1 MEMPIREIR
10 SDTRL
15 VRFVTLR
22 TYEKAGGLVR
32 RDFTNTGE
40 TVYIQIIS
48 LLQQLALEKISKQ
61 VEKLSKHE
69 SVAWAE
75 ARRDAEVARN
85 ERGGRAEILYG
96 TGARV
101 ARELRL
107 IRHEW
112 VLLKLKCTRSERARY
127 TIKQIE
133 SLADK
138 AETLQIEIQCTDH
151 WSERILDGLNRVH
164 ANNRNEDGR
173 QQKRKSRG
181 AVPRRQ
187 SVHFELNPND
197 ELRPNTL
204 GTLGTVD

>member
-1 MEMPIREIR
+1 MPIREIR

-40 TVYIQIIS
+40 IVYIQIIS

-61 VEKLSKHE
+61 VEQLSKHE

-85 ERGGRAEILYG
+85 ERGARGEILYG
-96 TGARV
+96 TGAQV

-107 IRHEW
+107 IRDEW
-112 VLLKLKCTRSERARY
+112 AWLQLKCSEARG
-127 TIKQIE
+127 
-133 SLADK
+133 
-138 AETLQIEIQCTDH
+138 
-151 WSERILDGLNRVH
+151 LD
-164 ANNRNEDGR
+164 
-173 QQKRKSRG
+173 
-181 AVPRRQ
+181 
-187 SVHFELNPND
+187 
-197 ELRPNTL
+197 T
-204 GTLGTVD
+204 